1 MKKLLLLLF
10 LIPNLVLAD
19 NVYPKSCK
27 KLPAGF
33 QINFPPEIL
42 AMNDYESAA
51 IHTTLTY
58 EEDVEFS
65 PISYDLNDDGDMEIF
80 VEVQSFGYCGS
91 AGCAVNLLY
100 MVNDKWEHQY
110 FVPSANTIS
119 ITSEIKNGY
128 KVIYTKSR
136 DYGVIDP
143 DECPYRSQQ
152 CMYDKKAKSYKCSN
166 Y

>member
-1 MKKLLLLLF
+1 MKKLLLFLF
-10 LIPNLVLAD
+10 LIPNLVMAD

-65 PISYDLNDDGDMEIF
+65 PISYELNDDGDMEIF

-100 MVNDKWEHQY
+100 IVNDKWEHQY

-119 ITSEIKNGY
+119 ITNEIKNGY